1 MFSKEREEILE
12 PLLRKWRL
20 GKILPFIRQFPQCRL
35 LDIGCGWNACFLRE
49 VEPYIA
55 CGIGVDEK
63 APQLPAGKISTQRL
77 RIDKKLPFKDC
88 SFDAVTMLAVLE
100 HLAEPEAILQ
110 EIRRVLK
117 PGVHFC
123 GTVPSHWA
131 KPVLEF
137 LAFRLGIVNPKEIA
151 DHKRYFN
158 RSDLQRLFA
167 QAGLEPIRHQY
178 FQAGM
183 NNFFVAR
190 KC

>member
-100 HLAEPEAILQ
+100 HLAEPEAI
-110 EIRRVLK
+110 V
-117 PGVHFC
+117 
-123 GTVPSHWA
+123 
-131 KPVLEF
+131 
-137 LAFRLGIVNPKEIA
+137 
-151 DHKRYFN
+151 
-158 RSDLQRLFA
+158 
-167 QAGLEPIRHQY
+167 
-178 FQAGM
+178 
-183 NNFFVAR
+183 
-190 KC
+190 